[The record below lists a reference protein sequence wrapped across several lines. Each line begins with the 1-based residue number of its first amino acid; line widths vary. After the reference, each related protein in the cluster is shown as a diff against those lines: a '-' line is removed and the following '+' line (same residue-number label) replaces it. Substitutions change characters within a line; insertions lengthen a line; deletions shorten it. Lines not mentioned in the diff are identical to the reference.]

1 MDKNTL
7 IGFILIGAVLVGF
20 SIYNRPSKEEIEKA
34 QRYQDSIQA
43 VAQQQKEDL
52 LQAEAKKDSL
62 VLTAQQSDSTSVFY
76 NASQGTE
83 EFYTLENSVLRVKLS
98 NKGGQICEAV
108 LKEYNDQQGQ
118 PLELFDQDDMSV
130 TFALDGKNE
139 NIHTENL
146 FFTPLNQTDSTLTM
160 RLKTG
165 GNGYIDFNYHLLKD
179 AYVVNL
185 TIQANGMANFFPSSQ
200 KSINMDWRQRFRHL
214 EKGYSFEQRYTAL
227 TYKRTQDNDSKN
239 LSETRDANKEVSDAL
254 DWIAFKGQFFS
265 TVWIANQEFNNTS
278 LVSKMEEKES
288 NYMKSYTAN
297 MTAFFDPTG
306 AQPTEMQIFMGPNH
320 FKTLKATNELATS
333 GKKLQLHKMVYLG
346 WPIVRLINRWFTI
359 PLFDWLSGWGLSM
372 GLVLLL
378 MTLIVKVLV
387 YPATYKSFISSAK
400 MRVLKPYIDQI
411 NAKYPKQE
419 DALKKQQ
426 ETMGLYSQYGVSPM
440 GGCLPAIIQMP
451 VYMALFFFVPNA
463 IELRQQSFLWANDL
477 SAYDD
482 VLSWSTNLPL
492 IGNHLSIF
500 CILFSVSSLL
510 STVITTKMQDPMN
523 QQQQM
528 PAMKWMMYLMP
539 IMFFFIFN
547 DYSSGLNYYYF
558 ISSLITIIIMWV
570 LRKTTDEKALLAK
583 LEANKVKIQQER
595 SAKGSRGGLMAK
607 LEALQK
613 EQERIEQER
622 QKKLKK

>member
-1 MDKNTL
+1 
-7 IGFILIGAVLVGF
+7 
-20 SIYNRPSKEEIEKA
+20 
-34 QRYQDSIQA
+34 
-43 VAQQQKEDL
+43 
-52 LQAEAKKDSL
+52 
-62 VLTAQQSDSTSVFY
+62 
-76 NASQGTE
+76 
-83 EFYTLENSVLRVKLS
+83 
-98 NKGGQICEAV
+98 
-108 LKEYNDQQGQ
+108 
-118 PLELFDQDDMSV
+118 
-130 TFALDGKNE
+130 
-139 NIHTENL
+139 
-146 FFTPLNQTDSTLTM
+146 
-160 RLKTG
+160 
-165 GNGYIDFNYHLLKD
+165 
-179 AYVVNL
+179 
-185 TIQANGMANFFPSSQ
+185 
-200 KSINMDWRQRFRHL
+200 
-214 EKGYSFEQRYTAL
+214 
-227 TYKRTQDNDSKN
+227 
-239 LSETRDANKEVSDAL
+239 
-254 DWIAFKGQFFS
+254 
-265 TVWIANQEFNNTS
+265 
-278 LVSKMEEKES
+278 
-288 NYMKSYTAN
+288 

-523 QQQQM
+523 QQQ
-528 PAMKWMMYLMP
+528 
-539 IMFFFIFN
+539 
-547 DYSSGLNYYYF
+547 
-558 ISSLITIIIMWV
+558 
-570 LRKTTDEKALLAK
+570 
-583 LEANKVKIQQER
+583 
-595 SAKGSRGGLMAK
+595 
-607 LEALQK
+607 
-613 EQERIEQER
+613 
-622 QKKLKK
+622 